1 MIFNVEKTRSMR
13 RLTTNN
19 KNIIIQS
26 QSKKTLPKKQKII
39 LNFSC
44 GERKGNFGFDIDR
57 RRPTPV
63 STRQI
68 APSVY
73 RLTTLQQIKAVVNRY
88 L

>member
-19 KNIIIQS
+19 KKIIIQS
-26 QSKKTLPKKQKII
+26 QSKKTLPKQKII
-39 LNFSC
+39 LNFSR

-57 RRPTPV
+57 RRLTPV
-63 STRQI
+63 STGQI